1 MRCARLAAP
10 TTLRSALVAL
20 DLERGEEE
28 GIEENSMQCVYAM
41 ILDSTD
47 IHDAFRLSM
56 RLKGAGETRQVQLGN
71 EERGAKRKKQRQK
84 RNVLRQNLTGRMRE
98 WGAAIFFPF

>member
-20 DLERGEEE
+20 DLERGD
-28 GIEENSMQCVYAM
+28 GGRKGSKRTQCNVCAM
-41 ILDSTD
+41 ILNSTD

-56 RLKGAGETRQVQLGN
+56 RLEGAGETRQVQLGN
-71 EERGAKRKKQRQK
+71 EERGAKRKKLRQK
-84 RNVLRQNLTGRMRE
+84 RNSLG
-98 WGAAIFFPF
+98 

>member
-1 MRCARLAAP
+1 MSFIRVIRVEFGAAERPGLRCARLAAP

-20 DLERGEEE
+20 DLERGE
-28 GIEENSMQCVYAM
+28 GGRKGSKRTQCDVCAM

-56 RLKGAGETRQVQLGN
+56 RLEGRRGDSSGAAGE
-71 EERGAKRKKQRQK
+71 
-84 RNVLRQNLTGRMRE
+84 
-98 WGAAIFFPF
+98 